1 MTNDEKLL
9 YACENGLQK
18 EVKKLISTRLL
29 VFNHPPKANINVR
42 NKSEWTPLHVAIEK
56 GFYEIAKMLIEKGA
70 DVNAINNRGRAPMH
84 YIENLQVLKKL
95 IEKGANINEKDKE
108 TGWTPLHFAVTRQNM
123 EEIVDYLITN
133 GADVNAKSF
142 DGSTPLHLRLY
153 AKRLIAAGGDVNS
166 QDEFG
171 NTPLHYAHLHHIK
184 DAAEPLINAGADVN
198 SKNKNYSTPL
208 HLACSRYSE
217 TVNSELHNSMEKLDN
232 LFRSRILGQTF
243 DNLENAPS
251 RTTFDVISFLIS
263 KGADVEAKDKN
274 GKTALDLAS
283 QKGLNRLSYY
293 LLQFY
298 TTKEN
303 KSIDKNDSPSNVIE
317 ENYNIKTCHS
327 CGKKLTRVL
336 NEGTYTGDKLMSTL
350 ELTPYPCK
358 SCGTIFCMECMAKL
372 KNIPCPACKKSH
384 GW

>member
-1 MTNDEKLL
+1 MTNEEKLIL
-9 YACENGLQK
+9 ACENGLLK
-18 EVKKLISTRLL
+18 EVKQLISTRFL
-29 VFNHPPKANINVR
+29 VFNHPPKANINAR
-42 NKSEWTPLHVAIEK
+42 NKFEWTPLHVAIEK
-56 GFYEIAKMLIEKGA
+56 GFYEIAKVLIENGA
-70 DVNAINNRGRAPMH
+70 DINAINNRGRAPMH
-84 YIENLQVLKKL
+84 YIENLQVLKML

-108 TGWTPLHFAVTRQNM
+108 TGWTPLHFALLRRNKDIIEYM
-123 EEIVDYLITN
+123 IAN
-133 GADVNAKSF
+133 GADVNAK
-142 DGSTPLHLRLY
+142 GSSGDTPLHMGRY
-153 AKRLIAAGGDVNS
+153 TEGLIAAGADVNAKTNS
-166 QDEFG
+166 GD
-171 NTPLHYAHLHHIK
+171 TPLHYAHIHHIK

-198 SKNKNYSTPL
+198 AKNKNNSTPL

-217 TVNSELHNSMEKLDN
+217 TVNSELHNSIEKLSN
-232 LFRSRILGQTF
+232 RFVSTFLGQTF

-251 RTTFDVISFLIS
+251 RNTFDVISFLIS
-263 KGADVEAKDKN
+263 KGADVEAKDKD

-303 KSIDKNDSPSNVIE
+303 KNVNKNGSPFNINE
-317 ENYNIKTCHS
+317 ENHGIKTCHS

-336 NEGTYTGDKLMSTL
+336 NEGMYTGDKLMSTL

>member
-9 YACENGLQK
+9 YACENGLHK

-29 VFNHPPKANINVR
+29 VFNHPSKANINVR
-42 NKSEWTPLHVAIEK
+42 NKSGWTPLHVAIEK

-70 DVNAINNRGRAPMH
+70 DVNAINNRGRAPIH
-84 YIENLQVLKKL
+84 YTENLKVLKML

-108 TGWTPLHFAVTRQNM
+108 SGWTPLHFAVTRQNM
-123 EEIVDYLITN
+123 EEIVEYLITN

-142 DGSTPLHLRLY
+142 DGSTALHLRLY
-153 AKRLIAAGGDVNS
+153 AKRLIAAGADVNAK
-166 QDEFG
+166 DNHG
-171 NTPLHYAHLHHIK
+171 NTPLHYAYIHHIK

-198 SKNKNYSTPL
+198 AKNKDNSTPL
-208 HLACSRYSE
+208 HLACNSYSNDAYRL
-217 TVNSELHNSMEKLDN
+217 VQKSIEKQLN
-232 LFRSRILGQTF
+232 PFS
-243 DNLENAPS
+243 LEHVVDGFAHATLS
-251 RTTFDVISFLIS
+251 WTFDVIRLLIS
-263 KGADVEAKDKN
+263 KGADVEAKDKD

-283 QKGLNRLSYY
+283 QKGLNQLSYY
-293 LLQFY
+293 LLKFY
-298 TTKEN
+298 ATKEN

-327 CGKKLTRVL
+327 CGKKLTSVL
-336 NEGTYTGDKLMSTL
+336 NEGVYSGDKLMSTL

-372 KNIPCPACKKSH
+372 KNIPCPECKKSH
-384 GW
+384 GWQ

>member
-9 YACENGLQK
+9 YACENGLYK

-42 NKSEWTPLHVAIEK
+42 NKSEWTPLHLAIEK

-70 DVNAINNRGRAPMH
+70 DVNAINNRGRAPLH
-84 YIENLQVLKKL
+84 FNENLQILKLL

-108 TGWTPLHFAVTRQNM
+108 TGWTPLHFAVIRPNM
-123 EEIVDYLITN
+123 EIVESLIAN

-142 DGSTPLHLRLY
+142 DGSTPLHLGRY
-153 AKRLIAAGGDVNS
+153 TKHLIVAGADVNS

-171 NTPLHYAHLHHIK
+171 NTPLHYAHIHHIK

-217 TVNSELHNSMEKLDN
+217 TVNSELHNSIEKLDN
-232 LFRSRILGQTF
+232 RFLSTFLGQTF

-251 RTTFDVISFLIS
+251 RNTFDVISFLIS
-263 KGADVEAKDKN
+263 KGADVEAKDKD

-303 KSIDKNDSPSNVIE
+303 KSVDKNGSPFNINE
-317 ENYNIKTCHS
+317 ENHKY
-327 CGKKLTRVL
+327 
-336 NEGTYTGDKLMSTL
+336 
-350 ELTPYPCK
+350 
-358 SCGTIFCMECMAKL
+358 
-372 KNIPCPACKKSH
+372 
-384 GW
+384 